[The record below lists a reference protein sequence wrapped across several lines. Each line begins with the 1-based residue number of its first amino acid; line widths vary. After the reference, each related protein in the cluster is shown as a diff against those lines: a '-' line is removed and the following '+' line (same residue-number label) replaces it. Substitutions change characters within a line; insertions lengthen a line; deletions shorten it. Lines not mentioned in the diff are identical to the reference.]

1 MIYTVQGAPLY
12 AYTGGKTW
20 DPQKPT
26 VVFIHGVLNDHSV
39 WILQSRHFA
48 NHGWNVLAIDL
59 PGHGKSG
66 GQAPTSV
73 QSAAQTIMA
82 LLDAAGVS
90 KAVLMGHSFGSLI
103 ALHAAAENPTR
114 VLQLVMVGTAYPM
127 RVSPVLLENSLSA
140 PEKAI
145 QMVTVFSHSTLAP
158 PPSALGPG
166 TWVSGGG
173 KALMRR
179 VLASN
184 PNENIF
190 HKGFKACNEYDQG
203 EIDMPKVQCPTLFLL
218 ASKDQM
224 TQPKAAQTLI
234 QWAQHGQVAFVN
246 AGHQLMVEAPE
257 ESLKAMIS
265 FCKKY

>member
-1 MIYTVQGAPLY
+1 MIYTIQGAPLY
-12 AYTGGKTW
+12 AYTGGKIF
-20 DPQKPT
+20 DPKQPT

-39 WILQSRHFA
+39 WILQSRYFA

-66 GQAPTSV
+66 GKAPATV

-103 ALHAAAENPTR
+103 AMHAAAENPSR
-114 VLQLVMVGTAYPM
+114 VSQLVMAATAYPM
-127 RVSPVLLENSLSA
+127 KVSPALLENSLNA

-145 QMVTVFSHSTLAP
+145 HMVTVFSHSTLAP

-166 TWVSGGG
+166 TWVFGGG

-184 PNENIF
+184 PHENVF
-190 HKGFKACNEYDQG
+190 HIGFKACNDYDQG
-203 EIDMPKVQCPTLFLL
+203 EVTMPKVQCPTLFLL

-224 TQPKAAQTLI
+224 TQPKAAQVLI
-234 QWAQHGQVAFVN
+234 QWAQKGQVALVN

-257 ESLKAMIS
+257 ETLKAMMD
-265 FCKKY
+265 FCKK